1 MAKRTYDI
9 EIDSYIGYPISK
21 KYIREE
27 LARCGNRPVT
37 VRINSYGGD
46 VCTALDIRQQ
56 FLDHGDVTCYVFG
69 MTASAATI
77 LATGAKKLY
86 MGRHAFMLLH
96 QCSMLVDKWD
106 WLNADELESTIEELK
121 KTCTDLHKLDMC
133 AASLYA
139 KRAGCNPEK
148 MHDVMVDAQW
158 LNADECLALGL
169 VDAIDEEE
177 DEPVHMTAAV
187 QRRFAACGLPALPA
201 AKVEEKQEQAPKVSL
216 MDSLANI
223 VATISTWLTAGKQEA
238 PAAEEQP
245 QEPEEPAASAAP
257 AAAVE
262 QPEEPA
268 APAAPSGDEEQPQ
281 EPEEPAA
288 PAAPSGDEEQ
298 PQEPAAPAAPSPEP
312 SHEDTAA
319 TIASLQAEL
328 AEARQRIAELEA
340 MDGADTT
347 PAMPCTAAEHDTA
360 MQHCSDFVRRYKH
373 LI

>member
-148 MHDVMVDAQW
+148 MHEVMVDAQW

-177 DEPVHMTAAV
+177 DEPVMMTAAV

-201 AKVEEKQEQAPKVSL
+201 AKVEWKQEQAPKVSI

-223 VATISTWLTAGKQEA
+223 VAAISTWLTAGKQTEA
-238 PAAEEQP
+238 PATEEQ
-245 QEPEEPAASAAP
+245 
-257 AAAVE
+257 
-262 QPEEPA
+262 PA
-268 APAAPSGDEEQPQ
+268 APAAPAAHAAAEEQPE

-288 PAAPSGDEEQ
+288 PAAPAAAEEQ
-298 PQEPAAPAAPSPEP
+298 PKEPEEPASPAAPSPEP

-319 TIASLQAEL
+319 IASLQAEL
-328 AEARQRIAELEA
+328 ATARQRIAELEA

>member
-21 KYIREE
+21 NYIREE

-139 KRAGCNPEK
+139 KRAGCDPEK
-148 MHDVMVDAQW
+148 MHEVMVDAQW

-177 DEPVHMTAAV
+177 DEPVQMTAAV

-201 AKVEEKQEQAPKVSL
+201 AKVEEKQEQAPKASL

-223 VATISTWLTAGKQEA
+223 VATISTWLTAGKQETPAAVEQPQEPAA
-238 PAAEEQP
+238 PAAPADDEEQP
-245 QEPEEPAASAAP
+245 QEH
-257 AAAVE
+257 
-262 QPEEPA
+262 EEPA
-268 APAAPSGDEEQPQ
+268 APAATAGDEEQPE
-281 EPEEPAA
+281 EPE
-288 PAAPSGDEEQ
+288 
-298 PQEPAAPAAPSPEP
+298 EPAAPAAPSPEP
-312 SHEDTAA
+312 SPEDTAA
-319 TIASLQAEL
+319 AIASLQAEL
-328 AEARQRIAELEA
+328 ATARQRIAELEA

-347 PAMPCTAAEHDTA
+347 PAMPCTAAEHDTV

>member
-1 MAKRTYDI
+1 MAKRSYDI

-21 KYIREE
+21 AYIREE

-86 MGRHAFMLLH
+86 MGRHAFMFLH
-96 QCSMLVDKWD
+96 QCSILVDKCD

-121 KTCTDLHKLDMC
+121 RTCTDLHKLDMC

-139 KRAGCNPEK
+139 KRAGCDPEK

-177 DEPVHMTAAV
+177 DEPVQMTAAV
-187 QRRFAACGLPALPA
+187 QRRFAACGLPAIPA
-201 AKVEEKQEQAPKVSL
+201 AKVEEKQEPTPKASL
-216 MDSLANI
+216 LDSLSNI
-223 VATISTWLTAGKQEA
+223 VAAISAWLTAGKQEA

-245 QEPEEPAASAAP
+245 QEPEEPAA
-257 AAAVE
+257 
-262 QPEEPA
+262 PA
-268 APAAPSGDEEQPQ
+268 APAEDEEQPQ

-288 PAAPSGDEEQ
+288 PAAPS
-298 PQEPAAPAAPSPEP
+298 PEP
-312 SHEDTAA
+312 SPEDTAA
-319 TIASLQAEL
+319 TIDSLQQEL

>member
-139 KRAGCNPEK
+139 KRAGCEPEK
-148 MHDVMVDAQW
+148 MHEVMVDAQW

-177 DEPVHMTAAV
+177 EDEPVQMTAAV

-201 AKVEEKQEQAPKVSL
+201 AKVEEKQEQAPKAPL

-238 PAAEEQP
+238 PADGEK
-245 QEPEEPAASAAP
+245 
-257 AAAVE
+257 
-262 QPEEPA
+262 PA
-268 APAAPSGDEEQPQ
+268 APA

-288 PAAPSGDEEQ
+288 PAAPADDEEQ
-298 PQEPAAPAAPSPEP
+298 PEEPEEPAAPSPEP
-312 SHEDTAA
+312 SPEDTAA
-319 TIASLQAEL
+319 AIASLQEEL
-328 AEARQRIAELEA
+328 ATARQRIAELEA

>member
-21 KYIREE
+21 NYIREE
-27 LARCGNRPVT
+27 LERCGNRPVT

-96 QCSMLVDKWD
+96 QCSMLVDKLD
-106 WLNADELESTIEELK
+106 RLNADELESTIEELK
-121 KTCTDLHKLDMC
+121 KTCTDLKKLDMC

-139 KRAGCNPEK
+139 KRAGCEPEK
-148 MHDVMVDAQW
+148 MHEVMVAAQW
-158 LNADECLALGL
+158 LNADECLAHGL

-177 DEPVHMTAAV
+177 DEPVQMTAAV

-201 AKVEEKQEQAPKVSL
+201 AKVEEKQEQAPKASL

-238 PAAEEQP
+238 PADEEK
-245 QEPEEPAASAAP
+245 
-257 AAAVE
+257 
-262 QPEEPA
+262 PA
-268 APAAPSGDEEQPQ
+268 APA

-288 PAAPSGDEEQ
+288 PE
-298 PQEPAAPAAPSPEP
+298 EPAEPEKKEDPEKPEEKCDPEKKENAA
-312 SHEDTAA
+312 DLAA
-319 TIASLQAEL
+319 EIANLKAQ
-328 AEARQRIAELEA
+328 IAALKKA
-340 MDGADTT
+340 DGAESATGVEAKDEDGYN
-347 PAMPCTAAEHDTA
+347 AARAYEEL
-360 MQHCSDFVRRYKH
+360 KGI
-373 LI
+373 L

>member
-139 KRAGCNPEK
+139 KRAGCDPEK
-148 MHDVMVDAQW
+148 MHEVMVDAQW
-158 LNADECLALGL
+158 LNSDECLALGL
-169 VDAIDEEE
+169 VDAIDEED
-177 DEPVHMTAAV
+177 DEPVQMTAAV

-201 AKVEEKQEQAPKVSL
+201 AKVEEKQGQAPKASL

-238 PAAEEQP
+238 PAADHQEEQEK
-245 QEPEEPAASAAP
+245 QEVQEEPAAPPSEPAAEEP

-262 QPEEPA
+262 SQAEEPA
-268 APAAPSGDEEQPQ
+268 SDDHQEEQ
-281 EPEEPAA
+281 EV
-288 PAAPSGDEEQ
+288 
-298 PQEPAAPAAPSPEP
+298 QEPAAPAAPSPEP
-312 SHEDTAA
+312 SPEDTAA
-319 TIASLQAEL
+319 TIASLQEEL
-328 AEARQRIAELEA
+328 ATARQRIAELEA

>member
-21 KYIREE
+21 AYIRNE

-56 FLDHGDVTCYVFG
+56 FMDHGDVTCYVFG

-148 MHDVMVDAQW
+148 MHEVMVDAQW
-158 LNADECLALGL
+158 LNANECLGLGL
-169 VDAIDEEE
+169 VDAIDEED
-177 DEPVHMTAAV
+177 DEPVQMTAAV

-223 VATISTWLTAGKQEA
+223 VATISTWLTSGKQEA
-238 PAAEEQP
+238 PAAADHQEAQEKQEVQEE
-245 QEPEEPAASAAP
+245 AAAP
-257 AAAVE
+257 AAGE

-268 APAAPSGDEEQPQ
+268 ADGEVEA
-281 EPEEPAA
+281 EEPAA
-288 PAAPSGDEEQ
+288 DDHQEEQ
-298 PQEPAAPAAPSPEP
+298 EVQEPKAPAAPSPEP
-312 SHEDTAA
+312 SPEDTAA
-319 TIASLQAEL
+319 TIASLQEEL
-328 AEARQRIAELEA
+328 AEARQRIAELES

-347 PAMPCTAAEHDTA
+347 PAMPCAAEHDTA
-360 MQHCSDFVRRYKH
+360 MQHCSDFVRRYKN

>member
-139 KRAGCNPEK
+139 KRAGCDPEK
-148 MHDVMVDAQW
+148 MHEVMVDAQW

-177 DEPVHMTAAV
+177 DEPVQMTAAV

-201 AKVEEKQEQAPKVSL
+201 AKVEEKQEQQEQAPKVSL
-216 MDSLANI
+216 LDSLANI
-223 VATISTWLTAGKQEA
+223 VAMISTWLTAGKQEA
-238 PAAEEQP
+238 PAADHKEEQEK
-245 QEPEEPAASAAP
+245 QEVQEEQAAPSPEPVTEEP

-262 QPEEPA
+262 SQSEEPA
-268 APAAPSGDEEQPQ
+268 ADDSEEEQ
-281 EPEEPAA
+281 
-288 PAAPSGDEEQ
+288 EEQ
-298 PQEPAAPAAPSPEP
+298 EAQEAPSPEP

-319 TIASLQAEL
+319 TIASLQEEL

-340 MDGADTT
+340 MDGAETT

>member
-139 KRAGCNPEK
+139 KRAGCDPEK
-148 MHDVMVDAQW
+148 MHEVMVDAQW

-177 DEPVHMTAAV
+177 DEPVQMTAAV

-201 AKVEEKQEQAPKVSL
+201 AKVEEKQEQAPKASL
-216 MDSLANI
+216 LDSFANI
-223 VATISTWLTAGKQEA
+223 VAAISTWLSSGKHEA
-238 PAAEEQP
+238 PAAVEKQ
-245 QEPEEPAASAAP
+245 PEEPAAP
-257 AAAVE
+257 AATDDDEE

-268 APAAPSGDEEQPQ
+268 APAAPS
-281 EPEEPAA
+281 
-288 PAAPSGDEEQ
+288 
-298 PQEPAAPAAPSPEP
+298 PEP
-312 SHEDTAA
+312 SPEDTAA
-319 TIASLQAEL
+319 TIASLQEEL
-328 AEARQRIAELEA
+328 ATARQRIAELEA

>member
-96 QCSMLVDKWD
+96 QCSMLVDKLD
-106 WLNADELESTIEELK
+106 RLNADELESMIEELK

-139 KRAGCNPEK
+139 KRAGCEPEK
-148 MHDVMVDAQW
+148 MHEVMVAAQW

-169 VDAIDEEE
+169 VDAIDEEA
-177 DEPVHMTAAV
+177 DEPVQMTAAV

-201 AKVEEKQEQAPKVSL
+201 AKVEEKQEQAPKASL

-238 PAAEEQP
+238 PADEEKP
-245 QEPEEPAASAAP
+245 AAP
-257 AAAVE
+257 AE
-262 QPEEPA
+262 PEEPA
-268 APAAPSGDEEQPQ
+268 APAATSGDEEQPQ
-281 EPEEPAA
+281 EPEEP
-288 PAAPSGDEEQ
+288 EE
-298 PQEPAAPAAPSPEP
+298 PAAPSPEP
-312 SHEDTAA
+312 SPEDTAA
-319 TIASLQAEL
+319 AIASLQEEL
-328 AEARQRIAELEA
+328 ATARQRIAELEA

>member
-21 KYIREE
+21 NYIREE

-96 QCSMLVDKWD
+96 QCSKLVDKRD

-139 KRAGCNPEK
+139 KRAGCEPEK
-148 MHDVMVDAQW
+148 MHKVMVDAQW

-177 DEPVHMTAAV
+177 DEPVQMTAAV

-201 AKVEEKQEQAPKVSL
+201 AKVEEKQEHAPKASL
-216 MDSLANI
+216 LDSFANI
-223 VATISTWLTAGKQEA
+223 VAAISTWLTAGKQEA
-238 PAAEEQP
+238 PADADH
-245 QEPEEPAASAAP
+245 QEAQEKQE
-257 AAAVE
+257 V
-262 QPEEPA
+262 QEEPA
-268 APAAPSGDEEQPQ
+268 APAAGEQL
-281 EPEEPAA
+281 EEPAA
-288 PAAPSGDEEQ
+288 AVEGQAEEPAADDPQEEQ
-298 PQEPAAPAAPSPEP
+298 EKQGPAAPAAPSPEP
-312 SHEDTAA
+312 SPEDTAA
-319 TIASLQAEL
+319 TIASLQEEL

>member
-139 KRAGCNPEK
+139 KRAGCEPEK
-148 MHDVMVDAQW
+148 MHEVMVGAQW
-158 LNADECLALGL
+158 LNADECLGLGL

-177 DEPVHMTAAV
+177 DEPVQMTAAV

-201 AKVEEKQEQAPKVSL
+201 AKVEDKQEPTPKASL
-216 MDSLANI
+216 LDSLANI
-223 VATISTWLTAGKQEA
+223 VAPISTWLTAGKQEA
-238 PAAEEQP
+238 PAA
-245 QEPEEPAASAAP
+245 
-257 AAAVE
+257 VE
-262 QPEEPA
+262 KQPEEPA
-268 APAAPSGDEEQPQ
+268 APADPADDEEQPQ

-288 PAAPSGDEEQ
+288 PAAHADDEEQ
-298 PQEPAAPAAPSPEP
+298 HQEPAAPEAPSPEP
-312 SHEDTAA
+312 SPEDTAA
-319 TIASLQAEL
+319 TIASLQEEL

-360 MQHCSDFVRRYKH
+360 MQHCSDFVRRYKN

>member
-21 KYIREE
+21 NYIREE

-77 LATGAKKLY
+77 LATGAKKIY

-96 QCSMLVDKWD
+96 QCSMLVDKLD
-106 WLNADELESTIEELK
+106 RLNADELESTIEELK

-139 KRAGCNPEK
+139 KRAGCEPEK
-148 MHDVMVDAQW
+148 MHEVMVDAQW

-201 AKVEEKQEQAPKVSL
+201 AKAEAPKEPQKKATL
-216 MDSLANI
+216 LDSLASV
-223 VATISTWLTAGKQEA
+223 VAAIGSWLSSVEKPEA
-238 PAAEEQP
+238 PAADQQEAQEKQEVQEEQ
-245 QEPEEPAASAAP
+245 AAP
-257 AAAVE
+257 AAGK

-268 APAAPSGDEEQPQ
+268 AEGECQS
-281 EPEEPAA
+281 EEPADDD
-288 PAAPSGDEEQ
+288 SEEEQ
-298 PQEPAAPAAPSPEP
+298 EEQEVQEATQPEP
-312 SHEDTAA
+312 SPEDTAA
-319 TIASLQAEL
+319 TIASLQEEL

-340 MDGADTT
+340 MDGAGTT
-347 PAMPCTAAEHDTA
+347 TAMPCTAAEHDTA

>member
-27 LARCGNRPVT
+27 LERCGNRPVT

-139 KRAGCNPEK
+139 KRAGCEPEK
-148 MHDVMVDAQW
+148 MHEVMVDAQW

-177 DEPVHMTAAV
+177 EDEPVQMTAAV

-201 AKVEEKQEQAPKVSL
+201 AKVEEKQEQAPKAPL

-238 PAAEEQP
+238 PADGEK
-245 QEPEEPAASAAP
+245 
-257 AAAVE
+257 
-262 QPEEPA
+262 PA
-268 APAAPSGDEEQPQ
+268 APA

-288 PAAPSGDEEQ
+288 PAAPADDEEQ
-298 PQEPAAPAAPSPEP
+298 PEEPEEPAAPSPEP
-312 SHEDTAA
+312 SPEDTAA
-319 TIASLQAEL
+319 AIASLQEEL
-328 AEARQRIAELEA
+328 ATARQRIAELEA

>member
-139 KRAGCNPEK
+139 KRAGCEPEK
-148 MHDVMVDAQW
+148 MHEVMVAAQW

-177 DEPVHMTAAV
+177 DEPVQMTAAV

-201 AKVEEKQEQAPKVSL
+201 AKVEEKQEQAPKGSL

-238 PAAEEQP
+238 PAAADTQEAQEKQEVQEEQ
-245 QEPEEPAASAAP
+245 
-257 AAAVE
+257 
-262 QPEEPA
+262 
-268 APAAPSGDEEQPQ
+268 
-281 EPEEPAA
+281 
-288 PAAPSGDEEQ
+288 
-298 PQEPAAPAAPSPEP
+298 AAPSPEP
-312 SHEDTAA
+312 VTEEPAAAVESQAEAPADDDSEEEQEEQEVQEATQPEPSPEDTAA
-319 TIASLQAEL
+319 AIASLQEEL
-328 AEARQRIAELEA
+328 ATARQRIAELEA

>member
-21 KYIREE
+21 GYIRQE

-46 VCTALDIRQQ
+46 VSTALDIRQQ
-56 FLDHGDVTCYVFG
+56 FIDHGDVTCYVFG

-96 QCSMLVDKWD
+96 QCSKLVDKFD

-121 KTCTDLHKLDMC
+121 KTCTDLQKLDMC

-139 KRAGCNPEK
+139 KRAGGKPEK
-148 MHDVMVDAQW
+148 MLQVMVDAQW
-158 LNADECLALGL
+158 LTAEECLALGL

-177 DEPVHMTAAV
+177 DEPVQMTAAV

-201 AKVEEKQEQAPKVSL
+201 AKCEEPKEPQKKATPL
-216 MDSLANI
+216 DSLASV
-223 VATISTWLTAGKQEA
+223 VAAIGSWLSSVDKQEA
-238 PAAEEQP
+238 PAAADHQEEQEK
-245 QEPEEPAASAAP
+245 QEVQEEPAAPPSEPGAEEP

-262 QPEEPA
+262 GQAEEPA
-268 APAAPSGDEEQPQ
+268 ADNSEEEQEVQEATQP
-281 EPEEPAA
+281 EPEP
-288 PAAPSGDEEQ
+288 
-298 PQEPAAPAAPSPEP
+298 
-312 SHEDTAA
+312 EDTA
-319 TIASLQAEL
+319 TIASLQEEL

-340 MDGADTT
+340 MDGAETT
-347 PAMPCTAAEHDTA
+347 PAMPCTAEHDTA

>member
-21 KYIREE
+21 EYIREE

-77 LATGAKKLY
+77 LATGAKKLC

-96 QCSMLVDKWD
+96 QCSMLVDKLD
-106 WLNADELESTIEELK
+106 RLNAGELESMIEELK

-139 KRAGCNPEK
+139 KRAGCEPEK
-148 MHDVMVDAQW
+148 MHKVMVDAQW

-177 DEPVHMTAAV
+177 DEPVQMTAAV

-201 AKVEEKQEQAPKVSL
+201 AKVEEKQEQAPKASL
-216 MDSLANI
+216 LDSFANI
-223 VATISTWLTAGKQEA
+223 VAAISTWLTAGKQEA
-238 PAAEEQP
+238 PAAVE
-245 QEPEEPAASAAP
+245 
-257 AAAVE
+257 E

-268 APAAPSGDEEQPQ
+268 APDAPAGDEEQP
-281 EPEEPAA
+281 EESEEPAA
-288 PAAPSGDEEQ
+288 PAAPAGDEEQ
-298 PQEPAAPAAPSPEP
+298 HEEPEESAAPSPEP
-312 SHEDTAA
+312 EPEDTAA
-319 TIASLQAEL
+319 TIASLQEEL

-340 MDGADTT
+340 MDGAETT

>member
-21 KYIREE
+21 AYIREE
-27 LARCGNRPVT
+27 LARCGNRPVS

-96 QCSMLVDKWD
+96 QCSMLVDKLD
-106 WLNADELESTIEELK
+106 YLNADELESTIEELK

-139 KRAGCNPEK
+139 KRAGCDPEK
-148 MHDVMVDAQW
+148 MHEVMVDAQW

-177 DEPVHMTAAV
+177 DEPVQMTAAV
-187 QRRFAACGLPALPA
+187 QRRFAACGLPAPPA

-216 MDSLANI
+216 LDSFAKI
-223 VATISTWLTAGKQEA
+223 VAAISTWLSSGKQEA
-238 PAAEEQP
+238 PAAAH
-245 QEPEEPAASAAP
+245 QEAQEKQEVQEEPAAPPSEPVTEEP

-262 QPEEPA
+262 VEAEESTADDPQ
-268 APAAPSGDEEQPQ
+268 EEQ
-281 EPEEPAA
+281 EV
-288 PAAPSGDEEQ
+288 
-298 PQEPAAPAAPSPEP
+298 QEPAAPAAPSPEP

-319 TIASLQAEL
+319 TIASLQEEL

-347 PAMPCTAAEHDTA
+347 SAMPCTAAEHDTA

>member
-1 MAKRTYDI
+1 MAKRSYDI

-21 KYIREE
+21 TYIREE

-139 KRAGCNPEK
+139 KRAGCDPEK
-148 MHDVMVDAQW
+148 MHGVMVDAQW

-177 DEPVHMTAAV
+177 EDEPVQMTAAV

-223 VATISTWLTAGKQEA
+223 VAAISTWLTAGKQEE
-238 PAAEEQP
+238 PATAH
-245 QEPEEPAASAAP
+245 QEVQEEPAAPPSEPVTEEP

-262 QPEEPA
+262 SQAEEPA
-268 APAAPSGDEEQPQ
+268 AAAPQEEQEEQ

-288 PAAPSGDEEQ
+288 P
-298 PQEPAAPAAPSPEP
+298 SPEP
-312 SHEDTAA
+312 EPEDTAA

-340 MDGADTT
+340 MDGDDTT
-347 PAMPCTAAEHDTA
+347 PAMPCTAAEYDTA

>member
-139 KRAGCNPEK
+139 KRAGCDPEK
-148 MHDVMVDAQW
+148 MHEVMVDAQW

-177 DEPVHMTAAV
+177 DEPVQMTAAV

-201 AKVEEKQEQAPKVSL
+201 AKVEEKQEQAPKVSI

-223 VATISTWLTAGKQEA
+223 VAAISTWLTAGKQET
-238 PAAEEQP
+238 PADEEQ
-245 QEPEEPAASAAP
+245 PEEPAAPVAP
-257 AAAVE
+257 VGNEE
-262 QPEEPA
+262 QPEAPEEPA
-268 APAAPSGDEEQPQ
+268 APAAPADDEEQPE
-281 EPEEPAA
+281 EPEEP
-288 PAAPSGDEEQ
+288 EE
-298 PQEPAAPAAPSPEP
+298 PAAPSPEP
-312 SHEDTAA
+312 SPEDTAA
-319 TIASLQAEL
+319 TIASLQEEL

>member
-139 KRAGCNPEK
+139 KRAGCRPEK
-148 MHDVMVDAQW
+148 MHEVMVDAQW

-177 DEPVHMTAAV
+177 DEPVQMTAAV

-201 AKVEEKQEQAPKVSL
+201 AKVEEKQEQAPKASL
-216 MDSLANI
+216 LDSFANI
-223 VATISTWLTAGKQEA
+223 VAAISTWLTAGKQET
-238 PAAEEQP
+238 PADEEQ
-245 QEPEEPAASAAP
+245 PEEPAAPVAP
-257 AAAVE
+257 VGNEE
-262 QPEEPA
+262 QPEAPEEPA
-268 APAAPSGDEEQPQ
+268 APAAPAGDEEQPQ
-281 EPEEPAA
+281 EPEEP
-288 PAAPSGDEEQ
+288 E
-298 PQEPAAPAAPSPEP
+298 APSPEP
-312 SHEDTAA
+312 SPEDTAA
-319 TIASLQAEL
+319 TIASLQEEL
-328 AEARQRIAELEA
+328 ATARQRIAELEA
-340 MDGADTT
+340 MDGAGTT
-347 PAMPCTAAEHDTA
+347 TAMPCTAAEHDTA

>member
-77 LATGAKKLY
+77 LATGAKKLC

-96 QCSMLVDKWD
+96 QCSMLVDKLD
-106 WLNADELESTIEELK
+106 RLNADELESMIEELK

-139 KRAGCNPEK
+139 KRAGCEPEK
-148 MHDVMVDAQW
+148 MHKVMVDAQW

-177 DEPVHMTAAV
+177 DEPVQMTAAV

-201 AKVEEKQEQAPKVSL
+201 AKVEEKQEQAPKASL
-216 MDSLANI
+216 LDSFANI
-223 VATISTWLTAGKQEA
+223 VAAISTWLTAGKQEA
-238 PAAEEQP
+238 PAAVE
-245 QEPEEPAASAAP
+245 
-257 AAAVE
+257 E

-268 APAAPSGDEEQPQ
+268 APDAPAGDEEQP
-281 EPEEPAA
+281 EESEEPAA
-288 PAAPSGDEEQ
+288 PAAPAGDEEQ
-298 PQEPAAPAAPSPEP
+298 HEEPEESAAPSPEP
-312 SHEDTAA
+312 EPEDTAA
-319 TIASLQAEL
+319 TIASLQEEL

>member
-96 QCSMLVDKWD
+96 QCSMLVDKLD
-106 WLNADELESTIEELK
+106 YLNADELESTIEELK

-139 KRAGCNPEK
+139 KRAGCDPEK
-148 MHDVMVDAQW
+148 MHEVMVDAQW

-169 VDAIDEEE
+169 VDAIDEGE
-177 DEPVHMTAAV
+177 DEPVQMTAAV

-201 AKVEEKQEQAPKVSL
+201 AKVEEKQEQAPKASL
-216 MDSLANI
+216 LDSFANI
-223 VATISTWLTAGKQEA
+223 VATISTWLNGKHEAAAADHQEAQEKQEV
-238 PAAEEQP
+238 Q
-245 QEPEEPAASAAP
+245 EEPAAP
-257 AAAVE
+257 AAGE

-268 APAAPSGDEEQPQ
+268 ASVESQA
-281 EPEEPAA
+281 EEPASDG
-288 PAAPSGDEEQ
+288 PQEEQ
-298 PQEPAAPAAPSPEP
+298 EVQEPAAPAAPSPEP
-312 SHEDTAA
+312 EHEDTAA
-319 TIASLQAEL
+319 AIASLQAEL
-328 AEARQRIAELEA
+328 ATARQRIAELEA

>member
-21 KYIREE
+21 AYIREE

-139 KRAGCNPEK
+139 KRAGCDPEK
-148 MHDVMVDAQW
+148 MHEVMVDAQW
-158 LNADECLALGL
+158 LNADECLGLGL

-177 DEPVHMTAAV
+177 DEPVKMTAAV

-201 AKVEEKQEQAPKVSL
+201 AKVEEKQEPTPKASIL
-216 MDSLANI
+216 DSLANI

-238 PAAEEQP
+238 PAADDHQEEQEK
-245 QEPEEPAASAAP
+245 QE
-257 AAAVE
+257 V
-262 QPEEPA
+262 QEEPA
-268 APAAPSGDEEQPQ
+268 APAS
-281 EPEEPAA
+281 EPVAEEPAA
-288 PAAPSGDEEQ
+288 EVESQAEEPAADDAQEEQ
-298 PQEPAAPAAPSPEP
+298 EGQEPAAPAAPSPEP
-312 SHEDTAA
+312 SPEDTAA
-319 TIASLQAEL
+319 TIASLQEEL

-347 PAMPCTAAEHDTA
+347 PAMPCTAADTA

>member
-21 KYIREE
+21 AYIREE

-96 QCSMLVDKWD
+96 QCSMLVDKLD
-106 WLNADELESTIEELK
+106 YLNADELESTIEELK

-139 KRAGCNPEK
+139 KRAGCEPEK
-148 MHDVMVDAQW
+148 MHEVMVDAQW

-177 DEPVHMTAAV
+177 DEPVQMTAAV

-201 AKVEEKQEQAPKVSL
+201 AKVEDKQEQAPKASL
-216 MDSLANI
+216 LDSFANI
-223 VATISTWLTAGKQEA
+223 VAAISTWLTAGKQET
-238 PAAEEQP
+238 PAAVEH
-245 QEPEEPAASAAP
+245 QEAQEKQEVQEEPAAP
-257 AAAVE
+257 AAGE

-268 APAAPSGDEEQPQ
+268 AAVGSQA
-281 EPEEPAA
+281 EEPAA
-288 PAAPSGDEEQ
+288 DDPQEEQ
-298 PQEPAAPAAPSPEP
+298 EVQEPAAPAAPSPEP
-312 SHEDTAA
+312 SPEDTAA
-319 TIASLQAEL
+319 AIASLQEEL
-328 AEARQRIAELEA
+328 ATARQRIAELEA

>member
-139 KRAGCNPEK
+139 KRAGCDPEK
-148 MHDVMVDAQW
+148 MHEVMVDAQW
-158 LNADECLALGL
+158 LNADECLSLGL

-177 DEPVHMTAAV
+177 DEPVQMTAAV

-201 AKVEEKQEQAPKVSL
+201 AKVEEKQDQAPKASL
-216 MDSLANI
+216 LDSFANI
-223 VATISTWLTAGKQEA
+223 VAAISTWLTAGKQEA
-238 PAAEEQP
+238 PAA
-245 QEPEEPAASAAP
+245 
-257 AAAVE
+257 VE
-262 QPEEPA
+262 KQPEEPA
-268 APAAPSGDEEQPQ
+268 APAAPVDDEEQPEEPE
-281 EPEEPAA
+281 EPEEPAS
-288 PAAPSGDEEQ
+288 PAATADDEEQ

-312 SHEDTAA
+312 EPEDTAA
-319 TIASLQAEL
+319 TIASLQEEL

-340 MDGADTT
+340 MDGADTA
-347 PAMPCTAAEHDTA
+347 PAMPCTAEHDTA

>member
-139 KRAGCNPEK
+139 KRAGCEPEK
-148 MHDVMVDAQW
+148 MHEVMVDAQW

-177 DEPVHMTAAV
+177 DEPVQMTAAV

-201 AKVEEKQEQAPKVSL
+201 AKVEEKQEQAPKVSI

-223 VATISTWLTAGKQEA
+223 VAAISTWLTAGKQET
-238 PAAEEQP
+238 PADEEQ
-245 QEPEEPAASAAP
+245 PEEPAAPVAP
-257 AAAVE
+257 VGNEE
-262 QPEEPA
+262 QPEAPEEPA
-268 APAAPSGDEEQPQ
+268 APAAPAGDEEQPR
-281 EPEEPAA
+281 EPEEP
-288 PAAPSGDEEQ
+288 EE
-298 PQEPAAPAAPSPEP
+298 PEAPSPEP
-312 SHEDTAA
+312 SPEDTAA
-319 TIASLQAEL
+319 TIASLQEEL
-328 AEARQRIAELEA
+328 ATARQRIAELEA
-340 MDGADTT
+340 MDGAETT
-347 PAMPCTAAEHDTA
+347 PAMPCTAEHDAA

>member
-139 KRAGCNPEK
+139 KRAGCDPEK
-148 MHDVMVDAQW
+148 MHEVMVDAQW

-177 DEPVHMTAAV
+177 DEPVQMTAAV

-216 MDSLANI
+216 LDSLANI
-223 VATISTWLTAGKQEA
+223 VAMISTWLTAKQ
-238 PAAEEQP
+238 P
-245 QEPEEPAASAAP
+245 AAP
-257 AAAVE
+257 ATEE
-262 QPEEPA
+262 QHQEPEEPA
-268 APAAPSGDEEQPQ
+268 APAAPAAEEQPAEPAAPAATAGDEEQPQ
-281 EPEEPAA
+281 EPEEP
-288 PAAPSGDEEQ
+288 EE
-298 PQEPAAPAAPSPEP
+298 PAAPSPEP
-312 SHEDTAA
+312 SNEDTAA

-328 AEARQRIAELEA
+328 ATARQRISELEA
-340 MDGADTT
+340 MDGAETT
-347 PAMPCTAAEHDTA
+347 PAMPCTAEHDTA

>member
-21 KYIREE
+21 AYIREE

-139 KRAGCNPEK
+139 KRAGCDPEK
-148 MHDVMVDAQW
+148 MHEVMVDAQW

-169 VDAIDEEE
+169 VDAIDEED
-177 DEPVHMTAAV
+177 DEPVQMTAAV

-201 AKVEEKQEQAPKVSL
+201 AKAEEPKEPQKKASL
-216 MDSLANI
+216 LDSLANI
-223 VATISTWLTAGKQEA
+223 VAAIGSWLSS
-238 PAAEEQP
+238 EQH
-245 QEPEEPAASAAP
+245 AAP
-257 AAAVE
+257 AADDHQEE
-262 QPEEPA
+262 QEKQEVQEEPA
-268 APAAPSGDEEQPQ
+268 APAS
-281 EPEEPAA
+281 EPVAEEPAA
-288 PAAPSGDEEQ
+288 DGECQAE
-298 PQEPAAPAAPSPEP
+298 EPAADDSEKEQEGQEVQEATQPEP
-312 SHEDTAA
+312 SPEDTAA
-319 TIASLQAEL
+319 AIASLQAEL

-347 PAMPCTAAEHDTA
+347 PAMPCTAADTA

>member
-139 KRAGCNPEK
+139 KRAGCDPEK
-148 MHDVMVDAQW
+148 MHEVMVEAQW

-177 DEPVHMTAAV
+177 DEPVEMTAAV

-201 AKVEEKQEQAPKVSL
+201 AKVEDKQEQAPKVSL

-238 PAAEEQP
+238 PAAEEK
-245 QEPEEPAASAAP
+245 
-257 AAAVE
+257 
-262 QPEEPA
+262 PA
-268 APAAPSGDEEQPQ
+268 APAAPADDEEQPE
-281 EPEEPAA
+281 EPEE
-288 PAAPSGDEEQ
+288 
-298 PQEPAAPAAPSPEP
+298 PAAPSPEP
-312 SHEDTAA
+312 SPEDTAA
-319 TIASLQAEL
+319 TIASLQEEL
-328 AEARQRIAELEA
+328 ATARQRIAELEA

>member
-21 KYIREE
+21 KYIRDE

-56 FLDHGDVTCYVFG
+56 FMDHGDVTCYVFG

-96 QCSMLVDKWD
+96 QCSMLVDKCD
-106 WLNADELESTIEELK
+106 CLNADELESTIEELK

-139 KRAGCNPEK
+139 KRAGCEPEK
-148 MHDVMVDAQW
+148 MHEVMVDAQW

-177 DEPVHMTAAV
+177 DEPVQMTAAV

-201 AKVEEKQEQAPKVSL
+201 AKVEEKPEQAPKASLVEAITKGVTALVS
-216 MDSLANI
+216 
-223 VATISTWLTAGKQEA
+223 WLCAGEKQEA
-238 PAAEEQP
+238 PAAADHQEAQEKQEVQEEQAAP
-245 QEPEEPAASAAP
+245 PSEPMTEEP

-262 QPEEPA
+262 SQAEEPA
-268 APAAPSGDEEQPQ
+268 ADGSEEEQ
-281 EPEEPAA
+281 EE
-288 PAAPSGDEEQ
+288 
-298 PQEPAAPAAPSPEP
+298 QEPAAPAAPSPEP
-312 SHEDTAA
+312 SHEDSAA
-319 TIASLQAEL
+319 TIASLQEEL

>member
-139 KRAGCNPEK
+139 KRAGCEPEK
-148 MHDVMVDAQW
+148 MHKVMVDAQW

-169 VDAIDEEE
+169 VDAIDEE
-177 DEPVHMTAAV
+177 DEPVQMTAAV

-201 AKVEEKQEQAPKVSL
+201 AKVEEKQEQAPKASL
-216 MDSLANI
+216 LDSLANI

-238 PAAEEQP
+238 PD
-245 QEPEEPAASAAP
+245 
-257 AAAVE
+257 AVEE

-268 APAAPSGDEEQPQ
+268 APAAPVDDEEQPQ

-288 PAAPSGDEEQ
+288 PAAPADDEEQ
-298 PQEPAAPAAPSPEP
+298 PEEPEEPAAPSPEP
-312 SHEDTAA
+312 EPEDTAA
-319 TIASLQAEL
+319 TIASLQEEL

>member
-27 LARCGNRPVT
+27 LERCGNRPVT

-139 KRAGCNPEK
+139 KRAGCDPEK
-148 MHDVMVDAQW
+148 MHEVMVDAQW
-158 LNADECLALGL
+158 LNADECLGLGL

-177 DEPVHMTAAV
+177 DEPVQMTAAV

-201 AKVEEKQEQAPKVSL
+201 AKVEEKQEQAPKVPL
-216 MDSLANI
+216 MDSFANI
-223 VATISTWLTAGKQEA
+223 VAAISTWLTAGKHEA
-238 PAAEEQP
+238 PAADHQEEQEK
-245 QEPEEPAASAAP
+245 QEVQEEQAAP
-257 AAAVE
+257 AAGE

-268 APAAPSGDEEQPQ
+268 ADGAVQA
-281 EPEEPAA
+281 EEPAA
-288 PAAPSGDEEQ
+288 DDHQEEQ
-298 PQEPAAPAAPSPEP
+298 EEQEPAAPAAPSPEP

-319 TIASLQAEL
+319 TIASLQEEL

-340 MDGADTT
+340 MDGAGTT
-347 PAMPCTAAEHDTA
+347 TAMPCTAAEHDTA

>member
-27 LARCGNRPVT
+27 LERCGNRPVT

-106 WLNADELESTIEELK
+106 WLNADELESAIEELK

-139 KRAGCNPEK
+139 KRAGCDPEK
-148 MHDVMVDAQW
+148 MHEVMVDAQW

-169 VDAIDEEE
+169 VDAIDEE
-177 DEPVHMTAAV
+177 DEPVQMTAAV

-201 AKVEEKQEQAPKVSL
+201 AKVEEKQEPTPKASL
-216 MDSLANI
+216 LDSFANI
-223 VATISTWLTAGKQEA
+223 VATISTWLAAGKQEA

-245 QEPEEPAASAAP
+245 EEPA
-257 AAAVE
+257 
-262 QPEEPA
+262 EPA
-268 APAAPSGDEEQPQ
+268 APADDEEQPQ

-288 PAAPSGDEEQ
+288 PAAHADDEEQ
-298 PQEPAAPAAPSPEP
+298 HQEPEEPAAPSPEP
-312 SHEDTAA
+312 LHEDTAA
-319 TIASLQAEL
+319 TIASLQEEL
-328 AEARQRIAELEA
+328 ATARQRIAELEA

>member
-139 KRAGCNPEK
+139 KRAGCEPEK
-148 MHDVMVDAQW
+148 MHEVMVDAQW
-158 LNADECLALGL
+158 LNADECLAIGL

-177 DEPVHMTAAV
+177 DEPVQMTAAV

-201 AKVEEKQEQAPKVSL
+201 AKAEEPKEPQKKATL
-216 MDSLANI
+216 LDSLASV
-223 VATISTWLTAGKQEA
+223 VAAIGSWLSSVEKPAAPAADAHQEEQGKQEV
-238 PAAEEQP
+238 Q
-245 QEPEEPAASAAP
+245 EEPAATSPEPVTEEP

-262 QPEEPA
+262 GEAEEPA
-268 APAAPSGDEEQPQ
+268 ADDSEEEQEGQEVQEATQP
-281 EPEEPAA
+281 EPE
-288 PAAPSGDEEQ
+288 
-298 PQEPAAPAAPSPEP
+298 
-312 SHEDTAA
+312 HEDTAA

>member
-139 KRAGCNPEK
+139 KRAGCKPEK
-148 MHDVMVDAQW
+148 MHEVMVDAQW
-158 LNADECLALGL
+158 LNADECLGLGL

-177 DEPVHMTAAV
+177 DEPVQMTAAV

-201 AKVEEKQEQAPKVSL
+201 AKVEEKQDQAPKASL
-216 MDSLANI
+216 LDSFANI
-223 VATISTWLTAGKQEA
+223 VAAISTWLTAGKQEA
-238 PAAEEQP
+238 PAA
-245 QEPEEPAASAAP
+245 
-257 AAAVE
+257 VE
-262 QPEEPA
+262 KQPEEPA
-268 APAAPSGDEEQPQ
+268 APAAPVDDEEQPE

-288 PAAPSGDEEQ
+288 P
-298 PQEPAAPAAPSPEP
+298 SPEP
-312 SHEDTAA
+312 EPEDTAA
-319 TIASLQAEL
+319 TIASLQEEL

-347 PAMPCTAAEHDTA
+347 PAMPCTAEHDTA

>member
-21 KYIREE
+21 AYIREE

-139 KRAGCNPEK
+139 KRAGCEPEK
-148 MHDVMVDAQW
+148 MHEVMVDAQW

-177 DEPVHMTAAV
+177 DEPVQMTAAV

-201 AKVEEKQEQAPKVSL
+201 AKVEEKQEQTPKVSL

-238 PAAEEQP
+238 PAAEEK
-245 QEPEEPAASAAP
+245 
-257 AAAVE
+257 
-262 QPEEPA
+262 PA
-268 APAAPSGDEEQPQ
+268 APAEPEGPASPAAPADDEEQHQ

-288 PAAPSGDEEQ
+288 PAATADDEEQ
-298 PQEPAAPAAPSPEP
+298 PEEPEEPAAPSPEP
-312 SHEDTAA
+312 SPEDTAA
-319 TIASLQAEL
+319 TIASLQEEL

>member
-21 KYIREE
+21 AYIREE

-96 QCSMLVDKWD
+96 QCSMLVDKLD
-106 WLNADELESTIEELK
+106 YLNADELESTIEELK

-139 KRAGCNPEK
+139 KRAGCDPEK
-148 MHDVMVDAQW
+148 MHEVMVDAQW

-169 VDAIDEEE
+169 VDAIDEED
-177 DEPVHMTAAV
+177 DEPVQMTAAV

-201 AKVEEKQEQAPKVSL
+201 AKVEEKQEPAPKASL
-216 MDSLANI
+216 LDSFANI
-223 VATISTWLTAGKQEA
+223 VAAISTWLTAGKQEA
-238 PAAEEQP
+238 PASAQ
-245 QEPEEPAASAAP
+245 QEAQEKQEVQEEPAATAAC
-257 AAAVE
+257 E

-268 APAAPSGDEEQPQ
+268 APVESQAEETAADEPQEEQEVQ

-288 PAAPSGDEEQ
+288 P
-298 PQEPAAPAAPSPEP
+298 SPEP
-312 SHEDTAA
+312 SPEDTAA

-328 AEARQRIAELEA
+328 ATARQRIAELEA

>member
-21 KYIREE
+21 AYIRQE

-121 KTCTDLHKLDMC
+121 KTCADLHKLDMC

-139 KRAGCNPEK
+139 KRADCDPEK
-148 MHDVMVDAQW
+148 MHEVMVDAQW

-177 DEPVHMTAAV
+177 DEPVQMTAAV
-187 QRRFAACGLPALPA
+187 QRRFAACGLPSLPA
-201 AKVEEKQEQAPKVSL
+201 AKVEEKQEPTPKASL
-216 MDSLANI
+216 LDSFANI
-223 VATISTWLTAGKQEA
+223 VATISTWLNGKHEAAAADHQEAQEKQEV
-238 PAAEEQP
+238 Q
-245 QEPEEPAASAAP
+245 EEPAAP
-257 AAAVE
+257 AAGE

-268 APAAPSGDEEQPQ
+268 AAVESQA
-281 EPEEPAA
+281 EEPAA
-288 PAAPSGDEEQ
+288 DAPQEEQ
-298 PQEPAAPAAPSPEP
+298 EVQEPAAPEAPSPEP
-312 SHEDTAA
+312 SPEDTAA
-319 TIASLQAEL
+319 TIASLQEEL
-328 AEARQRIAELEA
+328 AEARQRISELEA